1 MREVSDDAKLELAW
15 SLLDLGENE
24 AGLALY
30 SSLPWD
36 TYGEVKFNGI
46 GRALTGM
53 GQYEEAMK
61 VLRRGLKRFP
71 KSCCLWVT
79 MGGLYDALENHSES
93 LRCFEIALPFASEK
107 DYKSVYYDKAVALM
121 KMGCYC
127 DASKIIEYLIE
138 EYPEDPKY
146 LAERGCCALEM
157 GYFQESLS
165 YYQKALQ
172 LYEKSPSVEAGVSA
186 YTGLCSSYLN
196 LGMKK
201 EAVEIALEGYR
212 RFQDEDPI
220 LYHNLGA
227 CFYELGWIRE
237 SREVLQKGIEKFPD
251 DQELKTFL
259 KDVQNDLDDP
269 DGDTKPFLGLLILV
283 ALLHKKLKKKW

>member
-1 MREVSDDAKLELAW
+1 MKEMTDDVKLELGW
-15 SLLDLGENE
+15 VLLDIGENQ

-30 SSLPWD
+30 SSLPWNI
-36 TYGEVKFNGI
+36 YGEEKYCGMS
-46 GRALTGM
+46 RALTEM
-53 GQYEEAMK
+53 GRYYEAEN
-61 VLRRGLKRFP
+61 LLQNGLQRYP
-71 KSCCLWVT
+71 QSCSLWVA
-79 MGGLYDALENHSES
+79 MGGLPDSIGNHSES
-93 LRCFEIALPFASEK
+93 LKCFEIALRFASEK
-107 DYKSVYYDKAVALM
+107 DFKSVYYDKAVALM

-172 LYEKSPSVEAGVSA
+172 LYEKSPSIEAGVSA